1 MYKAQPVKHA
11 TARGAETHRIRLLN
25 QGVVDEALAG
35 LSLARKTLPPKLFYD
50 EAGCGLFHRITQLP
64 EYYLTRTERCLLEA
78 IAPAVARGAGPGAVL
93 VEYGASDEG
102 KAEILLRERDSAGE
116 RIFAAYMPIDV
127 AAEGLKQIQIRMA
140 HSYPDV
146 AVHALAADFLEP
158 LALPPHFDGA
168 TRLGFF
174 PGSTIGNLD
183 PAGAERFLRQVRD
196 TLGQGA
202 GLLIGADLRK
212 DPSILIPAYDDAAGV
227 TAAFNRNLL
236 IRLNREAGADFD
248 PMAFRHQAI
257 WNDAESRIEM
267 HLVSRFDQS
276 VSIAGKRI
284 DFTKGE
290 TIHTEN
296 SYKHVEADFLTL
308 SRRAGWMP
316 VEVWKDQAALFSI
329 HLLRAG

>member
-1 MYKAQPVKHA
+1 MYKAQTVKRA
-11 TARGAETHRIRLLN
+11 TQRGDETHRIRLLN
-25 QGVVDEALAG
+25 RSVVDEALAG

-64 EYYLTRTERCLLEA
+64 EYYLTRTERRLLEA
-78 IAPAVARGAGPGAVL
+78 IAPHVARGAGQGAIL

-102 KAEILLRERDSAGE
+102 KAEILLRERDGAGA
-116 RIFAAYMPIDV
+116 RIFTAYMPIDV
-127 AAEGLKQIQIRMA
+127 AAEGLKQIQIRMG
-140 HSYPDV
+140 HSYPHL
-146 AVHALAADFLEP
+146 AVHTLAADFLEP

-168 TRLGFF
+168 ARLGFF

-196 TLGQGA
+196 MLGQGA

-248 PMAFRHQAI
+248 PMAFRHRAI

-296 SYKHVEADFLTL
+296 SYKHAEADFLAL
-308 SRRAGWMP
+308 SRRAGWTP
-316 VEVWKDQAALFSI
+316 VDVWKDEASLFSI
-329 HLLRAG
+329 HLLRAR